1 MPIASLN
8 RFTVPISGAQAAATQ
23 GLLMPK
29 LKYRFRVTFENFGVS
44 SGDAAT
50 ELTKQVMN
58 VTRPEVSFEEIKLP
72 VYNSTVK
79 LLGKHSFAD
88 AKLTLRDDASGI
100 VSRKVGEQLQK
111 QFDFFE
117 QSGAAAGIDYKFR
130 MRVEIL
136 DGGNGA
142 FEPVT
147 LESFE
152 FLGCW
157 IKQATYQGGDYSSTT
172 DPMDIALSICYD
184 NAIQLEAPGGQASG
198 IGLEVGRVVRPAGA
212 QGLTTG

>member
-1 MPIASLN
+1 MPIASLS
-8 RFTVPISGAQAAATQ
+8 RFTVPLAGSQSASTQ

-29 LKYRFRVTFENFGVS
+29 LKYRFRVTLDQFGVP
-44 SGDAAT
+44 GAPTT
-50 ELTKQVMN
+50 EMTKQVMT
-58 VTRPEVSFEEIKLP
+58 VSRPELTFDDITLD
-72 VYNSTVK
+72 VYNSRVK
-79 LLGKHSFAD
+79 MLGKHKWGD
-88 AKLTLRDDASGI
+88 PKLKLRDDASGV
-100 VSRKVGEQLQK
+100 VSKKVGEQLQK

-142 FEPVT
+142 YEPVT

-152 FLGCW
+152 LLGCF
-157 IKQATYQGGDYSSTT
+157 IKAVTYQGGDYASN
-172 DPMDIALSICYD
+172 DPMDIDMTISID
-184 NAIQLEAPGGQASG
+184 NAIQLEAPGGGSSG
-198 IGLEVGRVVRPAGA
+198 VGLDVGRIVRPPTA

>member
-1 MPIASLN
+1 MPIASLRN
-8 RFTVPISGAQAAATQ
+8 FTVPIAGSQASATQ

-29 LKYRFRVTFENFGVS
+29 LKYRFRVSMEGFGVA
-44 SGDAAT
+44 GAPTT

-58 VTRPEVSFEEIKLP
+58 VSRPDITFEQIVLP
-72 VYNSTVK
+72 VYNSQVK
-79 LLGKHSFAD
+79 ILGKHSFAD
-88 AKLTLRDDASGI
+88 AKLTLRDDASGV

-117 QSGAAAGIDYKFR
+117 QSSAQSAIDYKFR

-142 FEPVT
+142 YEPVT

-152 FLGCW
+152 FLGCFL
-157 IKQATYQGGDYSSTT
+157 KQATYQGGDYNTNEI
-172 DPMDIALSICYD
+172 MDIALTITYD
-184 NAIQLEAPGGQASG
+184 NAIQLEAPGGAASG
-198 IGLEVGRVVRPAGA
+198 VGVNVGRVVRPANA
-212 QGLTTG
+212 QGLSTGG

>member
-1 MPIASLN
+1 
-8 RFTVPISGAQAAATQ
+8 
-23 GLLMPK
+23 
-29 LKYRFRVTFENFGVS
+29 
-44 SGDAAT
+44 
-50 ELTKQVMN
+50 MN
-58 VTRPEVSFEEIKLP
+58 VTRPQVSFEEIKLP

>member
-1 MPIASLN
+1 MPIASLS
-8 RFTVPISGAQAAATQ
+8 RFTVPISGSQAAGSQ

-29 LKYRFRVTFENFGVS
+29 LKFRFRVTLDSFGVAGTPS
-44 SGDAAT
+44 T

-58 VTRPEVSFEEIKLP
+58 VSRPDITFEEIKLP

-79 LLGKHSFAD
+79 ILGKHSFAD
-88 AKLTLRDDASGI
+88 AKLTVRDDASGI
-100 VSRKVGEQLQK
+100 VSKKVGEQMQK

-117 QSGAAAGIDYKFR
+117 QSGAASGIDYKFR

-152 FLGCW
+152 FLGCY
-157 IKQATYQGGDYSSTT
+157 IKQATYQGGDYADATN
-172 DPMDIALSICYD
+172 PMDIALTITYD
-184 NAIQLEAPGGQASG
+184 NAIQLEGPGGAASG
-198 IGLEVGRVVRPAGA
+198 IGLDVGRVVRPFGA

>member
-1 MPIASLN
+1 
-8 RFTVPISGAQAAATQ
+8 
-23 GLLMPK
+23 MPK
-29 LKYRFRVTFENFGVS
+29 LKYRFRVTLDQFGVP
-44 SGDAAT
+44 GQPTT

-58 VTRPEVSFEEIKLP
+58 VSRPDVTFEEIKLP

-79 LLGKHSFAD
+79 LLGKHNFAD
-88 AKLTLRDDASGI
+88 AKLTIRDDASGV

-117 QSGAAAGIDYKFR
+117 QSGAASGIDYKFR
-130 MRVEIL
+130 MRVEML

-152 FLGCW
+152 FLGCF
-157 IKQATYQGGDYSSTT
+157 IKQATYQGGDYADATN
-172 DPMDIALSICYD
+172 PMDIALTITYD
-184 NAIQLEAPGGQASG
+184 NAIQLDAPGGAASG
-198 IGLEVGRVVRPAGA
+198 IGLDVGRVVRPAGA
-212 QGLTTG
+212 QGLSTG

>member
-1 MPIASLN
+1 MPIASLS
-8 RFTVPISGAQAAATQ
+8 RFTVPIAGSQFSGTQ

-29 LKYRFRVTFENFGVS
+29 LKFRFRVTLDSFGVGGTPS
-44 SGDAAT
+44 T

-58 VTRPEVSFEEIKLP
+58 VTRPDVTFEEIKLSA
-72 VYNSTVK
+72 YNSTVK
-79 LLGKHSFAD
+79 ILGKHNFAD
-88 AKLTLRDDASGI
+88 AKLTVRDDASGI
-100 VSRKVGEQLQK
+100 VSKKIGEQMQK

-142 FEPVT
+142 YQPVT

-152 FLGCW
+152 FLGCY
-157 IKQATYQGGDYSSTT
+157 IKQATYQGGDYADATN
-172 DPMDIALSICYD
+172 PMDIALTITYD
-184 NAIQLEAPGGQASG
+184 NAIQLEGPGGPASG
-198 IGLEVGRVVRPAGA
+198 IGLDVGRIVRPYGA

>member
-1 MPIASLN
+1 MPIASLS
-8 RFTVPISGAQAAATQ
+8 RFTVPISGSQASTTQ

-29 LKYRFRVTFENFGVS
+29 LKYRFRVTLDSFGVP
-44 SGDAAT
+44 GQPTT

-58 VTRPEVSFEEIKLP
+58 VSRPDITFEEIKLP

-79 LLGKHSFAD
+79 LLGKHSFAP
-88 AKLTLRDDASGI
+88 AKLTLRDDASGV
-100 VSRKVGEQLQK
+100 VSRKVGEQIQK

-117 QSGAAAGIDYKFR
+117 QSGAASGIDYKFR

-136 DGGNGA
+136 DGGNGQ

-152 FLGCW
+152 FLGCYVS
-157 IKQATYQGGDYSSTT
+157 QVTYQGGDYADATN
-172 DPMDIALSICYD
+172 PMDIALTITYD
-184 NAIQLEAPGGQASG
+184 NAIQLDAPGGAASG
-198 IGLEVGRVVRPAGA
+198 IGIDVGRVVRPAGA

>member
-8 RFTVPISGAQAAATQ
+8 RFTVPLSGAQASSTQ

-29 LKYRFRVTFENFGVS
+29 LKFRFRVTLDQFGVGGVQS
-44 SGDAAT
+44 T

-88 AKLTLRDDASGI
+88 AKLTSRDDASGV

-111 QFDFFE
+111 QF
-117 QSGAAAGIDYKFR
+117 
-130 MRVEIL
+130 
-136 DGGNGA
+136 
-142 FEPVT
+142 
-147 LESFE
+147 
-152 FLGCW
+152 
-157 IKQATYQGGDYSSTT
+157 
-172 DPMDIALSICYD
+172 
-184 NAIQLEAPGGQASG
+184 
-198 IGLEVGRVVRPAGA
+198 
-212 QGLTTG
+212 

>member
-8 RFTVPISGAQAAATQ
+8 RFTVPLSTDQSASTQ

-29 LKYRFRVTFENFGVS
+29 LKYRFRVTLDSFGVA
-44 SGDAAT
+44 GTPTT

-58 VTRPEVSFEEIKLP
+58 VTRPEVSFAEITLP

-79 LLGKHSFAD
+79 LAGRHTFAD
-88 AKLTLRDDASGI
+88 AKLTLRDDVTGA
-100 VSRKVGEQLQK
+100 VTKKVGEQLQK

-117 QSGAAAGIDYKFR
+117 QSSAASGIDYKFR

-142 FEPVT
+142 YEPT
-147 LESFE
+147 SLESFE
-152 FLGCW
+152 FLGCFL
-157 IKQATYQGGDYSSTT
+157 KGAVYQGGDYSSN
-172 DPMDIALSICYD
+172 DPMDIALTIAYD
-184 NAIQLEAPGGQASG
+184 NAIQLNRPGGDRA
-198 IGLEVGRVVRPAGA
+198 GLGADVGRTIRSLALG
-212 QGLTTG
+212 G

>member
-1 MPIASLN
+1 MPIASLRN
-8 RFTVPISGAQAAATQ
+8 FTVPIAGAQASTTQ

-29 LKYRFRVTFENFGVS
+29 LKYRFRVTMDGFGVA
-44 SGDAAT
+44 GAPTT

-58 VTRPEVSFEEIKLP
+58 VTRPDVTFETISLP

-79 LLGKHSFAD
+79 ILGKHSWTD
-88 AKLTLRDDASGI
+88 AKVTLRDDASGI

-117 QSGAAAGIDYKFR
+117 QASAQSAIDYKFR
-130 MRVEIL
+130 MRVEVL
-136 DGGNGA
+136 DGGNGG

-152 FLGCW
+152 FLGCYL
-157 IKQATYQGGDYSSTT
+157 KQATYANGDYSSNEI
-172 DPMDIALSICYD
+172 MDIALTISYD
-184 NAIQLEAPGGQASG
+184 NAIQLEAPGGASN
-198 IGLEVGRVVRPAGA
+198 GLGVNVGRVVRPGNA
-212 QGLTTG
+212 QGLATGG

>member
-1 MPIASLN
+1 M
-8 RFTVPISGAQAAATQ
+8 TVPLASDQSSPTQ

-29 LKYRFRVTFENFGVS
+29 LSYRFRVTLDSFGVAGTPS
-44 SGDAAT
+44 T

-58 VTRPEVSFEEIKLP
+58 VSRPDVTFEEIKLP

-79 LLGKHSFAD
+79 LLGKHNFAD
-88 AKLTLRDDASGI
+88 AKLTIRDDASGV

-117 QSGAAAGIDYKFR
+117 QSGAASGIDYKFR
-130 MRVEIL
+130 MRVEML

-152 FLGCW
+152 FLGCF
-157 IKQATYQGGDYSSTT
+157 IKQATYQGGDYADATN
-172 DPMDIALSICYD
+172 PMDIALTITYD
-184 NAIQLEAPGGQASG
+184 NAIQLDAPGGAASG
-198 IGLEVGRVVRPAGA
+198 IGLDVGRVVRPAGA
-212 QGLTTG
+212 QGLSTG

>member
-8 RFTVPISGAQAAATQ
+8 RFTVPLSATQAATTQ

-29 LKYRFRVTFENFGVS
+29 LKYRFRVTLDSFGIAGTPS
-44 SGDAAT
+44 T

-58 VTRPEVSFEEIKLP
+58 VSRPEVTFEEVKLP

-79 LLGKHSFAD
+79 ILGKHSFAD
-88 AKLTLRDDASGI
+88 AKLTVRDDASGV

-117 QSGAAAGIDYKFR
+117 QSGAASAIDYKFR

-152 FLGCW
+152 FLGCF
-157 IKQATYQGGDYSSTT
+157 IKGATYQGGDYASN
-172 DPMDIALSICYD
+172 DPMDIALTITYD
-184 NAIQLEAPGGQASG
+184 NAIQLEAPGGAASG
-198 IGLEVGRVVRPAGA
+198 IGVEVGRVVRPAGA
-212 QGLTTG
+212 QGLATG

>member
-1 MPIASLN
+1 MPIASLS
-8 RFTVPISGAQAAATQ
+8 RFTVPISGSQASTTQ

-29 LKYRFRVTFENFGVS
+29 LKYRFRVTLDSFGVPGQPS
-44 SGDAAT
+44 T

-58 VTRPEVSFEEIKLP
+58 VSRPEVSFEEIKLP

-79 LLGKHSFAD
+79 LLGKHNFAD
-88 AKLTLRDDASGI
+88 AKLTIRDDASGI

-117 QSGAAAGIDYKFR
+117 QSGAASGIDYKFR

-152 FLGCW
+152 FLGCF
-157 IKQATYQGGDYSSTT
+157 IKQATYQGGDYNDATN
-172 DPMDIALSICYD
+172 PMDIALTITYD
-184 NAIQLEAPGGQASG
+184 NAIQLDAPGGAASG
-198 IGLEVGRVVRPAGA
+198 IGLDVGRVVRPAGA
-212 QGLTTG
+212 QGLSTG

>member
-1 MPIASLN
+1 
-8 RFTVPISGAQAAATQ
+8 
-23 GLLMPK
+23 MPK
-29 LKYRFRVTFENFGVS
+29 LKYRFRVTLDSFGVAGTPS
-44 SGDAAT
+44 T

-58 VTRPEVSFEEIKLP
+58 VTRPEVSFDEIKLP

-88 AKLTLRDDASGI
+88 AKLTIRDDASGI
-100 VSRKVGEQLQK
+100 VSKKVGEQLQK

-117 QSGAAAGIDYKFR
+117 QSGAASGIDYKFR
-130 MRVEIL
+130 MRVEML

-157 IKQATYQGGDYSSTT
+157 VKQATYQGGDYNDATN
-172 DPMDIALSICYD
+172 PMDIALTICYD
-184 NAIQLEAPGGQASG
+184 NAIQLEAPGGAASG
-198 IGLEVGRVVRPAGA
+198 IGLDVGRVVRPAGA
-212 QGLTTG
+212 QGLATG